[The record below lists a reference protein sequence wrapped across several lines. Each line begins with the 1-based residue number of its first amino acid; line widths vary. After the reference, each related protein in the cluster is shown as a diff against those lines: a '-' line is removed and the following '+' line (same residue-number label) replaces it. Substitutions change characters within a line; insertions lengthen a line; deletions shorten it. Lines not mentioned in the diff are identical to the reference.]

1 MAAGTLASL
10 LYSATHGPVWEEERS
25 PLSKVGKKEFII
37 IHSYMIAYVED
48 TEELLWNDHKTFNN
62 SIEYIVHKN

>member
-1 MAAGTLASL
+1 M
-10 LYSATHGPVWEEERS
+10 
-25 PLSKVGKKEFII
+25 GKKEFII